1 MRINKGV
8 PTDFKLDKG
17 VQKSPLFL
25 FVPRFSDFCVTLSN
39 LKAKE
44 KAVETRLK

>member
-1 MRINKGV
+1 MRPNAGV
-8 PTDFKLDKG
+8 PNDFNLDNG

-25 FVPRFSDFCVTLSN
+25 FVPRFSDFCVSLSN